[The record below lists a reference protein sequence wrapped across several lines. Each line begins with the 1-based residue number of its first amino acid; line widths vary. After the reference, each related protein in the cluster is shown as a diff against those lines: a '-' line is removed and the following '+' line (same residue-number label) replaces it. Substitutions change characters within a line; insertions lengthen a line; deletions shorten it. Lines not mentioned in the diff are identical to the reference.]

1 MPAQTKIPRGKF
13 FIEDRTNAKGEAT
26 IYIRYFLQRYAKRS
40 TGINIPPT
48 AWDEENNCVKASHPN
63 ASRIN
68 LALQNFKCDIDNRLM
83 DYEGELNLTVLNFI
97 LNGGDP
103 THKGD
108 LPDESPTQVVNKN
121 TSFVD
126 YCKKVND
133 LKYGKKEI
141 SSGHRSVWLPKDV
154 HRKAKLLA
162 LWMEAEGIPR
172 PGSIG
177 ELLAE
182 AFDTLIDIK
191 YPKAKKYV
199 EMK

>member
-1 MPAQTKIPRGKF
+1 MSQLDDFREQLRSARPVEEEKEQPKTEIHETPPPR
-13 FIEDRTNAKGEAT
+13 
-26 IYIRYFLQRYAKRS
+26 
-40 TGINIPPT
+40 
-48 AWDEENNCVKASHPN
+48 
-63 ASRIN
+63 
-68 LALQNFKCDIDNRLM
+68 
-83 DYEGELNLTVLNFI
+83 
-97 LNGGDP
+97 
-103 THKGD
+103 
-108 LPDESPTQVVNKN
+108 
-121 TSFVD
+121 
-126 YCKKVND
+126 KVR
-133 LKYGKKEI
+133 KKKEN
-141 SSGHRSVWLPKDV
+141 SSGHSSVWLPKDV

>member
-1 MPAQTKIPRGKF
+1 MKEETKKEEKKPNSIA
-13 FIEDRTNAKGEAT
+13 DRIK
-26 IYIRYFLQRYAKRS
+26 
-40 TGINIPPT
+40 
-48 AWDEENNCVKASHPN
+48 
-63 ASRIN
+63 
-68 LALQNFKCDIDNRLM
+68 
-83 DYEGELNLTVLNFI
+83 NLT
-97 LNGGDP
+97 
-103 THKGD
+103 
-108 LPDESPTQVVNKN
+108 SQQQ
-121 TSFVD
+121 
-126 YCKKVND
+126 KKEEKEQPKAEIHETPPPRKVR
-133 LKYGKKEI
+133 KKKEI
-141 SSGHRSVWLPKDV
+141 SSGHSSVWLPKDV